1 MKVVYNWLKDFV
13 DVTATPDEL
22 ASRLAL
28 SGTNIGG
35 VEKGA
40 HGAVIDAEVSS
51 NRPDSLSHYGI
62 AREISAVYKLPLK
75 AVSQPKLPESS
86 AAKVGDA
93 VRVEIQAPELC
104 GRFTARVIRG
114 VKIAPSPAWLRDRL
128 EASGVA
134 SISNVVD
141 ATNYV
146 MLELGQPTHAY
157 DYDKIRDHRIVVR
170 VARGGEKMRTLDDA
184 ERTIDAGICMIA
196 DGSDGARAVGIGGI
210 MGGADTEISFA
221 TRNILIEAAWFEPI
235 AVRRGARG
243 LRLHT
248 EASTRFGRGVD
259 PEIAEV
265 ASRRVAELVLQLA
278 GGELLAGVVD
288 VYPGKRAPKKIRVTR
303 AEILRVMGADVPD
316 KEVES
321 ALSALGFAPVRV
333 DQNRGAEGSL
343 LATWECTQPS
353 WRAEVEREIDLI
365 EEIARIYGMDKF
377 TPRFPVARQGAAR
390 LLHYEAQTRVRERLV
405 GLGYQEIL
413 TIPHVDEARDALF
426 RAADAQPARMANPL
440 SEEAGVLRST
450 GLVTMAAA
458 LEWNLNHGQRNVRLF
473 EIGRQYRLNGASPVE
488 TRVLTIGATGDAR
501 EKNLYD
507 GAREYSFADLK
518 GDLDAIGELS
528 GGFNWSAHAASANDW
543 AHAARNG
550 EVLLGGE
557 KIGTAAQL
565 ARRVADRLK
574 LRQDVFLA
582 EIVIDSVYAAIEELK
597 DSRRYEP
604 LPRFPAVERDFSLLL
619 SDGTSFDAVKN
630 AIDSLKIAEVV
641 TVEAGD
647 LFRGKNVPAGKYSL
661 MVRVVFQ
668 SREATLT
675 DAQTTDFSSRIVAS
689 LEKQVGAQL
698 RAS

>member
-13 DVTATPDEL
+13 DVTATPDDL

-75 AVSQPKLPESS
+75 ALPQAKLPESS
-86 AAKVGDA
+86 SAKVGDA
-93 VRVEIQAPELC
+93 VSVEIQSPELC

-114 VKIAPSPAWLRDRL
+114 VKIAPSPAWLRERL

-141 ATNYV
+141 VTNYV

-170 VARGGEKMRTLDDA
+170 TSQGGEKFRTLDGV
-184 ERTIDAGICMIA
+184 ERTVDAKICMIA
-196 DGSDGARAVGIGGI
+196 DGDGARGVGIGGI
-210 MGGADTEISFA
+210 MGGADTEISFS
-221 TRNILIEAAWFEPI
+221 TKNILIEVAWFEPI
-235 AVRRGARG
+235 AVRRGARN

-248 EASTRFGRGVD
+248 EASTRFGRGGD
-259 PEIAEV
+259 PEIAEI
-265 ASRRVAELVLQLA
+265 ASRRVAELILQLA
-278 GGELLAGVVD
+278 GGELLSGVVD

-365 EEIARIYGMDKF
+365 EEIARIYGLDKF
-377 TPRFPVARQGAAR
+377 PPRFPVARQGAAR
-390 LLHYEAQTRVRERLV
+390 LQHYDAQTRVRERLV
-405 GLGYQEIL
+405 GLGYQEIV

-473 EIGRQYRLNGASPVE
+473 EVGRQYRLNGSSAVE

-507 GAREYSFADLK
+507 GARAYSFADLK
-518 GDLDAIGELS
+518 GDLDAVGELA
-528 GGFNWSAHAASANDW
+528 GGFSWSAHPTSANDW
-543 AHAARNG
+543 AHAARSG
-550 EVLLGGE
+550 EVSLGGE
-557 KIGTAAQL
+557 AIGTAAQL

-582 EIVIDSVYAAIEELK
+582 EIVLDPVYAAIEDLK

-619 SDGTSFDAVKN
+619 SDGTSFDAVKK
-630 AIDSLKIAEVV
+630 AVESLKIAEVV

-675 DAQTTDFSSRIVAS
+675 DAQTGDFSSRIVAA

>member
-13 DVTATPDEL
+13 DVTATPDDL

-75 AVSQPKLPESS
+75 AVPQPKLAESS
-86 AAKVGDA
+86 SAKASDA
-93 VRVEIQAPELC
+93 VQVDIQSPELC

-114 VKIAPSPAWLRDRL
+114 VKIAPSPAWLRERL

-170 VARGGEKMRTLDDA
+170 TSRGGEKIRTLDGV

-196 DGSDGARAVGIGGI
+196 DGDGSRGVGIGGI
-210 MGGADTEISFA
+210 MGGADTEISFS
-221 TRNILIEAAWFEPI
+221 TKNILIEAAWFEPI
-235 AVRRGARG
+235 AVRRSARN

-248 EASTRFGRGVD
+248 EASTRFGRGGD
-259 PEIAEV
+259 PEIAEI

-288 VYPGKRAPKKIRVTR
+288 VYPGKRAAKKIRVTR

-353 WRAEVEREIDLI
+353 WRADVEREIDLI
-365 EEIARIYGMDKF
+365 EEIARIFGLDKF
-377 TPRFPVARQGAAR
+377 PPRFPVARQGAAR
-390 LLHYEAQTRVRERLV
+390 LPHYDAQARVRERLI

-426 RAADAQPARMANPL
+426 RAAGTQTARMANPL

-473 EIGRQYRLNGASPVE
+473 EIGRHYRLNGSSPVE

-507 GAREYSFADLK
+507 SARAYAFADLK
-518 GDLDAIGELS
+518 GDIDSVGELA
-528 GGFNWSAHAASANDW
+528 GGVQWRAHAPSANDW
-543 AHAARNG
+543 AHAARRG
-550 EVLLGGE
+550 QLLLGGDAV
-557 KIGTAAQL
+557 GAAAQL

-582 EIVIDSVYAAIEELK
+582 EIVIDPIYAAIEDLRE
-597 DSRRYEP
+597 SRRYEP

-619 SDGTSFDAVKN
+619 SDGTSFDAVKS
-630 AIDSLKIAEVV
+630 AIESLKIAEVE

-647 LFRGKNVPAGKYSL
+647 LYRGKNVPAGKYSL

-668 SREATLT
+668 NREATLT
-675 DAQTTDFSSRIVAS
+675 DAQTSDFSSRIVTA